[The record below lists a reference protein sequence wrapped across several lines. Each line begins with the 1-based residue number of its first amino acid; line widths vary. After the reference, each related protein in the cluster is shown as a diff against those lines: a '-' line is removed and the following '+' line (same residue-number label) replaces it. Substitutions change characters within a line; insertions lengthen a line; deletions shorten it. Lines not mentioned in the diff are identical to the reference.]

1 MAKKIDRIGERN
13 YNTFGSEMIITKYRT
28 NRDIDVYFPEYN
40 WTFKGVQYGHFKEG
54 NVKCP
59 YEKRYYG
66 IGYLGEGK
74 YKVWENGKHTRV
86 YKTWRNM
93 MKRCYDP
100 KYHEKYP
107 TYIDCEVCEEWLC
120 FQNFAK
126 WYYKNYYEVEGERIH
141 LDKDILV
148 KGNKIY
154 SPDTCIFVPEK
165 INVLFTKR
173 DSKRGK
179 SVIGTTPKNGKYAVY
194 CHMINPKT
202 GKSKQEYLG
211 IYDTQEKAF
220 EIYKYYKEKNIKE
233 VADYF
238 KGKIPQ
244 KLHNTLYKYEV
255 EITD

>member
-1 MAKKIDRIGERN
+1 MKKEKNLTVFGVGYNSGAISHSNGVALKSYKIWISMLQRCYSER
-13 YNTFGSEMIITKYRT
+13 
-28 NRDIDVYFPEYN
+28 
-40 WTFKGVQYGHFKEG
+40 FKEI
-54 NVKCP
+54 
-59 YEKRYYG
+59 Y
-66 IGYLGEGK
+66 K
-74 YKVWENGKHTRV
+74 YSDDYDGVTVCDEWKD
-86 YKTWRNM
+86 YK
-93 MKRCYDP
+93 
-100 KYHEKYP
+100 
-107 TYIDCEVCEEWLC
+107 
-120 FQNFAK
+120 NFKK
-126 WYYKNYYEVEGERIH
+126 WYEDNYYEVEGERIH

-202 GKSKQEYLG
+202 GKSKQEFLG
-211 IYDTQEKAF
+211 CYETQEKAF